1 MRKTNVK
8 IVVIGGGPA
17 GIGAAGAA
25 LGTDPTAQMD
35 VFTEF
40 EDAAYSPCGIP
51 FVHGKEI
58 DSFQRLFLATKE
70 QYDAQGIK
78 IHYETT
84 VDSIDTRGHTIS
96 VRGRGKVP
104 YDRLVIGTGWN
115 YAAPGPDRRGLNG
128 IYEVKNIRRA
138 MEWDKYLDNVKEAV
152 VVECGPIALEMVS
165 ALAHR
170 GIKTTVVDPGPWPM
184 AGVVDPDIIDPIT
197 KDWAGKGVVAMW
209 GERVTAFGGNGTLE
223 YVETSAGRVTAQLA
237 IIGTRKIPN
246 VALAEAAGVK
256 LGSTGAVIVDARMRT
271 SIADVFAAGDCVE
284 LPHGVTDIPLQ
295 GLSGSHAYAQ
305 GKVAGINA
313 AGGERT
319 YQPVYVPWGMLAGEW
334 MIGGISFG
342 ETNARAVGVP
352 HVCGVAKGIT
362 RARYYPGVRPITVKL
377 LADPKTHL
385 LVGAQMVGGE
395 GVKERADFL
404 GVAIRSGI
412 TIDTLATMENV
423 YSPAIGA
430 LNEPIQMAAAE
441 TLKKM
446 PR

>member
-1 MRKTNVK
+1 MK

-17 GIGAAGAA
+17 GIGASGAA
-25 LGTDPTAQMD
+25 LGTNPSAKMD

-78 IHYETT
+78 IHYETF
-84 VDSIDTRGHTIS
+84 VESINPRDHSLT

-115 YAAPGPDRRGLNG
+115 YADPGPDRRGLKG

-138 MEWDKYLDNVKEAV
+138 MEWDTYLDSVKEAV

-165 ALAHR
+165 ALVHR
-170 GIKTTVVDPGPWPM
+170 GIKTTVIDPGPWPM
-184 AGVVDPDIIDPIT
+184 ANIVDPEIIEPIV
-197 KDWAGKGVVAMW
+197 KDWNTAGVTAHW
-209 GERVTAFGGNGTLE
+209 GERVTAFGGEDTLTH
-223 YVETSAGRVTAQLA
+223 VETSVGRIPAQLA

-246 VALAEAAGVK
+246 VALARAAGLE
-256 LGSTGAVIVDARMRT
+256 LGSTGAISVDARMRT
-271 SIADVFAAGDCVE
+271 SAADIFAAGDCVE
-284 LPHGVTDIPLQ
+284 LPHGVTNIPLQ

-313 AGGERT
+313 AGGDRS

-334 MIGGISFG
+334 MIGGVSFG
-342 ETNARAVGVP
+342 EVLAQAVGTTY
-352 HVCGVAKGIT
+352 VCGTAKGIT

-377 LADPKTHL
+377 LADPKTRL

-395 GVKERADFL
+395 GIKERADFL
-404 GVAIRSGI
+404 GVAIRAGI
-412 TIDTLATMENV
+412 TIDALATMENV

-430 LNEPIQMAAAE
+430 LNEPIQMAAADAV
-441 TLKKM
+441 KKM
-446 PR
+446 GG